1 MDKAVDE
8 FTEKLDGE
16 HEEHLAK
23 CMKAI
28 DDAADKIDP
37 EEKKSIDEFKKAMED
52 EHLKHVKAFHKAI
65 DEFTKDWPDGD
76 PNAEDNKPK
85 AKKAIDEFKTKAA
98 DELDRH
104 QKAHMDMCKAEF
116 GEGQDDG
123 KGEKS
128 VEKSGRAI
136 SAANKAKIDTVIKA
150 IEEYHAEH
158 TADHQQFT
166 DKAIAALKELMA
178 PPQGD
183 EGKDG
188 AEKSHTP
195 NARSSSAGAA
205 TNGNMSELDAYLFA
219 QRLMRQVKSAS
230 EDGLRQIKENLKTK
244 FPSRR

>member
-1 MDKAVDE
+1 M
-8 FTEKLDGE
+8 DGE

-52 EHLKHVKAFHKAI
+52 EHLKHVKCFDKAI
-65 DEFTKDWPDGD
+65 EEFKAEATDPEKSEKALDEFR
-76 PNAEDNKPK
+76 
-85 AKKAIDEFKTKAA
+85 TKAQ
-98 DELDRH
+98 DELQRH
-104 QKAHMDMCKAEF
+104 EKAHMDMCKAEF

-136 SAANKAKIDTVIKA
+136 SAATGTKIESIIKA

-183 EGKDG
+183 EGKEG
-188 AEKSHTP
+188 EEKSHAP